1 MSRPSRFAA
10 PALLAPLLAAV
21 LASVPAAAH
30 AADAPPSGLTASFS
44 LAGGGELGLDDGQDA
59 GLGELELTAGWE
71 LAELGIRPELGLAI
85 GVAPE
90 GHVAIRPGIRW
101 GIAGLPL
108 AVRIAADA
116 SNARGDGLRWR
127 WLLVGL
133 AAELR
138 FTSLLGLYAEV
149 DCGAPLNG
157 DAGLPL
163 LVRAGASFRF

>member
-1 MSRPSRFAA
+1 MSRPSNL
-10 PALLAPLLAAV
+10 ALLVLLLA
-21 LASVPAAAH
+21 VPLGSAR
-30 AADAPPSGLTASFS
+30 AADRPPSGLTATFS
-44 LAGGGELGLDDGQDA
+44 LAGGGELGLEEGDEA
-59 GLGELELTAGWE
+59 GLAELELTAGWE
-71 LAELGIRPELGLAI
+71 LVGVAIRPEIGLAL

-90 GHVAIRPGIRW
+90 GHVGIRPGLRW
-101 GIAGLPL
+101 SLAELPV

-116 SNARGDGLRWR
+116 SNARGDGMRWR

-149 DCGAPLNG
+149 DTGAPLNR
-157 DAGLPL
+157 DAGVPL